1 MFYHSYAEAHI
12 LFDIQTAIYEIL
24 NPTLEP
30 DANRVILRLYEGPFQ
45 NLRMADIKQ
54 ELNTRVSNRNIRIR
68 ELLISAACSLFPNND
83 LDEIRLFPTGYVCG
97 DLDFYRIL
105 KQLFV
110 KYKSRINKEENEKEI
125 DELITKILKSKY
137 INPSIKPSYL
147 KSKPFLHSFHCTE
160 FGDGQMLQIFIKKSI
175 LDEIT
180 YISQPLGSPYSGDET
195 DCAASTNQVR
205 ILAHPQYFMNPD
217 LVRVYRYAANE
228 NIYKNRL
235 EFITFLKEL
244 LNRYLF
250 MSIQ

>member
-1 MFYHSYAEAHI
+1 
-12 LFDIQTAIYEIL
+12 
-24 NPTLEP
+24 
-30 DANRVILRLYEGPFQ
+30 
-45 NLRMADIKQ
+45 
-54 ELNTRVSNRNIRIR
+54 
-68 ELLISAACSLFPNND
+68 
-83 LDEIRLFPTGYVCG
+83 
-97 DLDFYRIL
+97 
-105 KQLFV
+105 
-110 KYKSRINKEENEKEI
+110 
-125 DELITKILKSKY
+125 
-137 INPSIKPSYL
+137 
-147 KSKPFLHSFHCTE
+147 
-160 FGDGQMLQIFIKKSI
+160 MLQIFIKKSI

-195 DCAASTNQVR
+195 DCAASTNQVP